1 MSLDFI
7 DFLGGVQR
15 VFGVSYG
22 TYSFLDVGAVEQ
34 DFMTVQEGYFG
45 YVGIGVDFYWG

>member
-15 VFGVSYG
+15 VFGVSDG

-34 DFMTVQEGYFG
+34 DFMAVQEGYFG
-45 YVGIGVDFYWG
+45 DIGISVDLDWG